1 MMDRC
6 NRLSVKGGKQVSES
20 NWNSPAPGELEL
32 VRRFLN
38 TWRIPDRTREA
49 ADELPALLGD
59 ERAWEERFPDWP
71 PGDDEELLR
80 RLRDDLRGALDVTGG
95 WVERLN
101 GWLEGYPMIARV
113 VEEGGEPSI
122 RYEPSAEAGIAGRI
136 LAAVAKSVGEGTW
149 PRLKACPDC
158 RWVFYDKSRSKT
170 RVWCGMYA
178 GKGGRACGTIAKVK
192 RYRQKRRGIAST

>member
-1 MMDRC
+1 
-6 NRLSVKGGKQVSES
+6 VSES
-20 NWNSPAPGELEL
+20 NWNSPAPGELEF

-38 TWRIPDRTREA
+38 TWKIPDGTREG
-49 ADELPALLGD
+49 ADELPALMGD
-59 ERAWEERFPDWP
+59 ARAWEERFPDWS

-80 RLRDDLRGALDVTGG
+80 RLRDDLRGALDATGSSA
-95 WVERLN
+95 ERLN
-101 GWLEGYPMIARV
+101 GWLEGYPMVARV

-136 LAAVAKSVGEGTW
+136 LASVAKSVGEGTW

-178 GKGGRACGTIAKVK
+178 GEGGRACGTIAKVK